1 LARSS
6 IVLLGVIQRGHLKK
20 RLLLRILAKVTVKSS
35 EGDRGSKSED
45 GRAAEDVLRAR
56 KGLGV
61 PVRALATPT
70 TFSRDPSGAQEY
82 PRINFERHECEQG
95 PEEEAP
101 AMVGIRF
108 LVARTDL

>member
-1 LARSS
+1 M
-6 IVLLGVIQRGHLKK
+6 LLGVIQRGHLKK

-45 GRAAEDVLRAR
+45 GRAAEDVLQAR

-61 PVRALATPT
+61 SVRAPATPT
-70 TFSRDPSGAQEY
+70 AFSRDPSGAQEY
-82 PRINFERHECEQG
+82 LRINFQRHECEQG

-101 AMVGIRF
+101 AMVGIGF
-108 LVARTDL
+108 FVAGTAL